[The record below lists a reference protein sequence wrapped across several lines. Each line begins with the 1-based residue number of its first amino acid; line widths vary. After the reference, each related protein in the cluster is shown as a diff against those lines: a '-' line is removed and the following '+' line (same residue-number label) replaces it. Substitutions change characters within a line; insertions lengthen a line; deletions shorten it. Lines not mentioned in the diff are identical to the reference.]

1 MTRTTRKADE
11 MGDQHMRRRDFLRSS
26 SALGLAALIALPLGL
41 GLTGCQNKDKELA
54 ALVGPTLAELLP
66 LTERD
71 STQVREGVPKAAE
84 VIVKHLDTD
93 PSADVEGL
101 KRTLTKT
108 REEVK
113 ELAFSKVTFF
123 AFVGTDGKVLRS
135 EAETDLAAGNSLTA
149 AIADTKQLVGDGAKA
164 LETFGYME
172 GLRGV
177 NKGNQLQWVVGSPV
191 NKDGKQV
198 GAIVAG
204 WSLRLYAKY
213 LDAHFKQALEKTKE
227 DPSKP
232 NPLAYVFVVKGKMA
246 YGGPDAPDV
255 NATAL
260 GELDLPSKVKGDELY
275 QTTLE
280 IEERKFLIGARKAP
294 ALGEDLFVVAMLSAV

>member
-1 MTRTTRKADE
+1 M
-11 MGDQHMRRRDFLRSS
+11 QRRDFLRSS
-26 SALGLAALIALPLGL
+26 ATLGGLAVLTAMPLSL
-41 GLTGCQNKDKELA
+41 GVTGCQDKDKELA
-54 ALVGPTLAELLP
+54 ALIGPALGELIP

-71 STQVREGVPKAAE
+71 ATQVREGVPKTAE

-93 PSADVEGL
+93 PAADVEGL
-101 KRTLTKT
+101 KRALTKT

-149 AIADTKQLVGDGAKA
+149 AIADTKPLVEGEGKA
-164 LETFGYME
+164 VETFGYME

-177 NKGNQLQWVVGSPV
+177 NKGNQLQWVLGAPV
-191 NKDGKQV
+191 KHKDGKLV
-198 GAIVAG
+198 GAVIAG

-213 LDAHFKQALEKTKE
+213 LDTHFKQALEKAKE

-260 GELDLPSKVKGDELY
+260 GELDLASKVKGDELF

-280 IEERKFLIGARKAP
+280 IEERKFLIGVRKAP
-294 ALGEDLFVVAMLSAV
+294 ALGEDLFVAAMLSSV